1 MRRILL
7 PLAALAAGLALTAC
21 GGDPAPSAGPSGDA
35 DGSGVLGTADAT
47 TPAATTPTP
56 TATGGSDGGSTG
68 GSGGGSSG
76 GGTSGGEDCVTYD
89 AQVLMSRYAAG
100 VHVIL
105 PDHGSE
111 LIRVYGG
118 PGDEVGSK
126 ALAVA
131 RLFNTVCYIGR
142 GNSFDS
148 PEFVYEYWRDPSGA
162 TASPLLYGDDCVS
175 YDPRA
180 LRVESLG
187 TGRGF
192 RVTDGTRDLQHFAT
206 EADARRGVTAIGLQD
221 LLCYVRTNTPAP
233 AEIPAHITYTFNSGD

>member
-1 MRRILL
+1 ML
-7 PLAALAAGLALTAC
+7 PLTVLAAGLALTAC
-21 GGDPAPSAGPSGDA
+21 GGDPAPSAAPSDDPAGI
-35 DGSGVLGTADAT
+35 GVMGTADPT
-47 TPAATTPTP
+47 TPAP
-56 TATGGSDGGSTG
+56 TATATDEG
-68 GSGGGSSG
+68 GGGSSPGPTG
-76 GGTSGGEDCVTYD
+76 GGSEGGAEDCETYD
-89 AQVLMSRYAAG
+89 AQVLISRYAAG

-118 PGDEVGSK
+118 PADEVGTK

-148 PEFVYEYWRDPSGA
+148 PEFVYEYWREPSGA

-175 YDPRA
+175 YEPRD

-187 TGRGF
+187 AGHGY
-192 RVTDGTRDLQHFAT
+192 RVTDGTHDLQHFAT
-206 EADARRGVTAIGLQD
+206 EADARRGKAAIGLQD
-221 LLCYVRTNTPAP
+221 LLCYVRTSTPSP
-233 AEIPAHITYTFNSGD
+233 AEVPAHITYTFNSGD

>member
-7 PLAALAAGLALTAC
+7 PLAALVAGLALTAC
-21 GGDPAPSAGPSGDA
+21 GGDPAPTANPTDDTA
-35 DGSGVLGTADAT
+35 GSGVLGTADAT
-47 TPAATTPTP
+47 MPAP
-56 TATGGSDGGSTG
+56 TASGDGGGSEGGS
-68 GSGGGSSG
+68 SGGGSSG
-76 GGTSGGEDCVTYD
+76 GGSSGGTADEDCVTYD
-89 AQVLMSRYAAG
+89 SQVLISRYAAG

-118 PGDEVGSK
+118 PADEVGSK

-148 PEFVYEYWRDPSGA
+148 PEFVYEYWREPSGA

-175 YDPRA
+175 YSPRD
-180 LRVESLG
+180 LRVKSLG
-187 TGRGF
+187 AGRGY
-192 RVTDGTRDLQHFAT
+192 RVTDGTHDLQHFAT
-206 EADARRGVTAIGLQD
+206 EADARLGRTAIGLQD
-221 LLCYVRTNTPAP
+221 LLCYVRTTTPAA